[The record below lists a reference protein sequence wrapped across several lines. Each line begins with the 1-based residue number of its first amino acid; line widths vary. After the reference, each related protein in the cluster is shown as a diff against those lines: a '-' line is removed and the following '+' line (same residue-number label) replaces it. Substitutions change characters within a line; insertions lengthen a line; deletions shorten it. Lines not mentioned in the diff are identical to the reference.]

1 MKNNNLIIIKKIIK
15 NINRNID
22 INIKLSEHN
31 FKNKSNKTISI
42 KKIED
47 EFIYLMTKLNLKEK
61 GNTKLELISNYNTIS
76 TILDRLSVEKTK
88 YYHFRHNM
96 GSIFSKK
103 QIKSKCDFQNKI
115 IKKIN
120 LILEFKFQEFLDNKI
135 SILKEERTFK

>member
-31 FKNKSNKTISI
+31 FKNKSSKTISI
-42 KKIED
+42 KKIEN

-96 GSIFSKK
+96 GSVFSKK